1 MEKNWEEGQLQYCVN
16 TKCTIDLKVYKIKG
30 WVGEIKDT
38 MSRFENEGE
47 GVVVQWTLNYFFF
60 RILYFNNDME
70 NMQNVILNH
79 VFNFVIVIKDRNA
92 AYVTVQSNAVAQQT

>member
-1 MEKNWEEGQLQYCVN
+1 
-16 TKCTIDLKVYKIKG
+16 
-30 WVGEIKDT
+30 

-47 GVVVQWTLNYFFF
+47 GWWYSELWIFF

-79 VFNFVIVIKDRNA
+79 VFFNFVIVIKDRNA
-92 AYVTVQSNAVAQQT
+92 AYVTVQNNAATQQN

>member
-1 MEKNWEEGQLQYCVN
+1 
-16 TKCTIDLKVYKIKG
+16 
-30 WVGEIKDT
+30 

-47 GVVVQWTLNYFFF
+47 AGVGTVNFEFFF

-79 VFNFVIVIKDRNA
+79 VTLFNIVIVIKDRNA
-92 AYVTVQSNAVAQQT
+92 AYVTVQNNAAAQQN